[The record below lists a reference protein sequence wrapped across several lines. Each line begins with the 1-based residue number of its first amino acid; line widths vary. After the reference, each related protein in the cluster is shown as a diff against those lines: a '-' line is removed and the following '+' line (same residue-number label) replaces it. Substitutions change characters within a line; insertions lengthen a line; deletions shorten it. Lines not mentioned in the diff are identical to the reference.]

1 MWADG
6 KSYMVIKGFN
16 SRRTTSSYTCHDCF
30 RELDPGDGA
39 GLWKRILVEADDTV
53 EDETEL

>member
-1 MWADG
+1 
-6 KSYMVIKGFN
+6 MVIKGFN